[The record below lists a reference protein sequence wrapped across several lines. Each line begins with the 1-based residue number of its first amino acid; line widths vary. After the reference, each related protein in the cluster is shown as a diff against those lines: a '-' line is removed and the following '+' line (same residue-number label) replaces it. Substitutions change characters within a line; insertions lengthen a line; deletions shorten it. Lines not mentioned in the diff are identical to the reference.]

1 MPTRT
6 YILQEMQ
13 TFTNSDA
20 IAIQAHRCTDERS
33 ATMQLHQIMAS
44 AMANPEVDTC
54 VCSIITPNAGL
65 ARIDAEAQPLPEP
78 EPESNEEED

>member
-6 YILQEMQ
+6 FILREMQ

-20 IAIQAHRCTDERS
+20 IAIQAYRCADERS

-44 AMANPEVDTC
+44 AMANPNVDMC
-54 VCSIITPNAGL
+54 VVDIITPDGGL
-65 ARIDAEAQPLPEP
+65 ARIDVEVQPLPEP
-78 EPESNEEED
+78 NNDEEED

>member
-1 MPTRT
+1 MPNRT

-13 TFTNSDA
+13 TFMNSDA
-20 IAIQAHRCTDERS
+20 IAIQAHRCTDERA

-54 VCSIITPNAGL
+54 VCTIITPNAGL
-65 ARIDAEAQPLPEP
+65 ARVDAEQQLLPEP
-78 EPESNEEED
+78 NNDEEED